1 MSYRLLVTDLDGT
14 LLDSSG
20 CVHARDAEAI
30 ALLLGRGIA
39 VTICTGRMYSGVR
52 DVARSLGLRAPVACV
67 DGSYIVDCSRD
78 EPLLRVS
85 IDHEIAVKAVALLAR
100 FELAAF
106 LFFDDWLLHD
116 HAGAAFLSYVA
127 GWSPRARLV
136 QSVSRT
142 LSDEA
147 DTETMGLVAVGDPRA
162 IVPAA
167 QQIRSLGGDA
177 IQVDAFAVSTRPS
190 GASWALLVR
199 AAGVS
204 KGTAVKWLARHY
216 GLSLAEVV
224 AVGDWVNDIPMMRAV
239 GRSFA
244 MAQSPTL
251 VKAAAT
257 DELEADCYQ
266 GGGLAEAA
274 ARCGLL

>member
-1 MSYRLLVTDLDGT
+1 
-14 LLDSSG
+14 
-20 CVHARDAEAI
+20 
-30 ALLLGRGIA
+30 
-39 VTICTGRMYSGVR
+39 MYSGVR
-52 DVARSLGLRAPVACV
+52 DVAHSLGLRAPVACV

-85 IDHEIAVKAVALLAR
+85 IDHQVVVKAVALLAQS
-100 FELAAF
+100 ELAAF
-106 LFFDDWLLHD
+106 LFFDDCLLHD
-116 HAGAAFLSYVA
+116 AAGSRFLGYVA
-127 GWSPRARLV
+127 GWSPRVRLV

-142 LSDEA
+142 LADETEA
-147 DTETMGLVAVGDPRA
+147 ETMGIVAVGDARA

-167 QQIRSLGGDA
+167 QQIRTVGRSS
-177 IQVDAFAVSTRPS
+177 IQVDAFAVSTRLPDP
-190 GASWALLVR
+190 AWALLVR

-204 KGTAVKWLARHY
+204 KGTAVQWLARHY
-216 GLSLAEVV
+216 ELSLDEVV
-224 AVGDWVNDIPMMRAV
+224 AVGDWVNDIPMMRAA

-244 MAQSPTL
+244 MAQAPTL

-274 ARCGLL
+274 LRCGLL

>member
-1 MSYRLLVTDLDGT
+1 
-14 LLDSSG
+14 
-20 CVHARDAEAI
+20 VHARDAEAI
-30 ALLLGRGIA
+30 ALLLGRGVA

-78 EPLLRVS
+78 EPLLRVA
-85 IDHEIAVKAVALLAR
+85 IDRDVVAKAVALLAR

-116 HAGAAFLSYVA
+116 PAGSALLSYVA

-136 QSVSRT
+136 ESVSRT
-142 LSDEA
+142 LAEEA
-147 DTETMGLVAVGDPRA
+147 DTETMGIVAVGDARA

-167 QQIRSLGGDA
+167 QQIRTLGGSS
-177 IQVDAFAVSTRPS
+177 IQVEAFAVSTRLSAS
-190 GASWALLVR
+190 GWALLVR

-216 GLSLAEVV
+216 AFSLAEVV
-224 AVGDWVNDIPMMRAV
+224 AVGDWVNDIPMMRAA

-244 MAQSPTL
+244 MAQAPTL

-257 DELEADCYQ
+257 DELEADCYR

-274 ARCGLL
+274 MRCGLL

>member
-1 MSYRLLVTDLDGT
+1 MA
-14 LLDSSG
+14 
-20 CVHARDAEAI
+20 H
-30 ALLLGRGIA
+30 
-39 VTICTGRMYSGVR
+39 
-52 DVARSLGLRAPVACV
+52 SLRLRAPVACV
-67 DGSYIVDCSRD
+67 DGSYIVDCGRD

-85 IDHEIAVKAVALLAR
+85 IDHRLVVRAVALLVQ

-116 HAGAAFLSYVA
+116 KAGSSFLGYVA
-127 GWSPRARLV
+127 GWSPRTRLV
-136 QSVSRT
+136 ESVSRT
-142 LSDEA
+142 LAEEA
-147 DTETMGLVAVGDPRA
+147 EAETMGIVAVGDARA

-167 QQIRSLGGDA
+167 QQIRTVGGGS
-177 IQVDAFAVSTRPS
+177 IQVDAFAVPTRLS
-190 GASWALLVR
+190 DSSWALLVR

-216 GLSLAEVV
+216 GVSLAEVV
-224 AVGDWVNDIPMMRAV
+224 AIGDWVNDIPMMRAA

-244 MAQSPTL
+244 MAQAPTL

-257 DELEADCYQ
+257 DELDADCYQ

-274 ARCGLL
+274 LRCGLL